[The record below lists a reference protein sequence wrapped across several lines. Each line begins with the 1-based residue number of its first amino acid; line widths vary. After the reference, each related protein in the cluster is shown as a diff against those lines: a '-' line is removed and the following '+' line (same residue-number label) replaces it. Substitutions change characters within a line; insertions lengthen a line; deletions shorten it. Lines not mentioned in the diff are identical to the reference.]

1 MNENIDIDTT
11 FVPDDSASHSWTER
25 DSELVEEYAAQ
36 LMAMSICADT
46 IRKRGGRLFRKLRKR
61 RPSVFFIPPGR
72 NASGASVA
80 TCVTML
86 SSRSV

>member
-36 LMAMSICADT
+36 LNVGDASSGNSGRGVLPFFHSAGP
-46 IRKRGGRLFRKLRKR
+46 KRLRR
-61 RPSVFFIPPGR
+61 V
-72 NASGASVA
+72 
-80 TCVTML
+80 
-86 SSRSV
+86 RSHMCDYAFQP